1 MVKLAI
7 DFEFTSRTW
16 WENGGQEL
24 WDAICESF
32 DGSGVLVDDSLAA
45 SWIAQAEQIEG
56 WDEGTE
62 YAPHPVRGAAVED
75 DDPELQL

>member
-16 WENGGQEL
+16 WNSGGQEL
-24 WDAICESF
+24 WDALCEAF
-32 DGSGVLVDDSLAA
+32 DGSGVMVDPHLAESWLVQ
-45 SWIAQAEQIEG
+45 AQAIDG

-62 YAPHPVRGAAVED
+62 YAPHPVRTAAVNE
-75 DDPELQL
+75 DDPEL